1 RLRGARRRRRH
12 PRCRR
17 RRHPRARREARPRQR
32 VRAGRRPAGPID
44 RLSAPTRRG
53 RRHGRRRRRRA
64 GRRRRARRGADRTT
78 GERLLRRGDAPARL
92 DGASARD
99 RRRRPPQD
107 LDRRGHE
114 HLRLRAPGR
123 AAVRTPHAQRVPAAD
138 EQDGRVVGEGLDG
151 TGHVLP
157 ASLRRRGEDAERGA
171 RARVG
176 GRHLVPAPT
185 DLQEYERAVARERVR
200 LRHLLRV
207 RRRRCADVPSGLRE
221 PARRGQESGVEV
233 RARGADV
240 ARPPGRRLA
249 RSLHGTREVSAD
261 LRPAD
266 PIAAV
271 THPDPYPYYA
281 DLTATRPIHRDEAL
295 GLWVACSAAT
305 VTAVLESPACLVRP
319 PSEPVPRALVGSP
332 AGSIFGRLVRMND
345 GAKHSALKPAVSAAT
360 VDLEKHVGE
369 PARRWAEHLFKAL
382 KPADDPARVNEF
394 AFTLSGYVLASMLGV
409 APDMLA
415 RIAAMVGDF
424 ARSIAPG
431 ATSEQLAPGSAA
443 ASELLAVFRGLL
455 NARDTASPATLLGD
469 LDREV

>member
-1 RLRGARRRRRH
+1 M
-12 PRCRR
+12 
-17 RRHPRARREARPRQR
+17 
-32 VRAGRRPAGPID
+32 
-44 RLSAPTRRG
+44 
-53 RRHGRRRRRRA
+53 
-64 GRRRRARRGADRTT
+64 
-78 GERLLRRGDAPARL
+78 
-92 DGASARD
+92 
-99 RRRRPPQD
+99 
-107 LDRRGHE
+107 
-114 HLRLRAPGR
+114 
-123 AAVRTPHAQRVPAAD
+123 
-138 EQDGRVVGEGLDG
+138 
-151 TGHVLP
+151 
-157 ASLRRRGEDAERGA
+157 
-171 RARVG
+171 
-176 GRHLVPAPT
+176 
-185 DLQEYERAVARERVR
+185 
-200 LRHLLRV
+200 
-207 RRRRCADVPSGLRE
+207 
-221 PARRGQESGVEV
+221 
-233 RARGADV
+233 

-249 RSLHGTREVSAD
+249 RPLHGTREVSAD

-469 LDREV
+469 LDREVARAGHDDREDVVANGIGFLSQAYEATAGLIGNTLVTLGRRGQARPASQANGDQLEAYVREVVRYDPPVHNTRRFLARDAVVAGQAMKAGDVVLVVLAAANRDPTANPEPAKFDPSRPSRHAFTFGSGPHACPGETIAIAIATAGVRELLARGVKPERLAEHVTYRRSANTRVPVF